1 MNQRIA
7 EMLMSRMAH
16 ELAGPV
22 GAIANGVEFMQE
34 VEEGSADAVDL
45 IADSARRAAGRL
57 QFYRLAYGGAG
68 RSTADETVFLDAVRG
83 FVNEGGVDLSWP
95 SGSSVDL
102 IERPGGGKLLLLV
115 IEIARGALLRGGT
128 VDIEGLPGMV
138 QVAAE
143 GPKPTL
149 ADEIRNNFTSTEPID
164 GVDVTARSV
173 HCLYARLL
181 AEEAGVRLA
190 LAQEGERICLSLIL

>member
-68 RSTADETVFLDAVRG
+68 RSTADETVFLDAARG